1 MEQTPSIFSRT
12 MNGLFSGLR
21 TGLLMMGIFVLI
33 SAAVTS
39 SGLLPALGLAAANTV
54 APSFTA
60 AIMSVLPGAAIGVA
74 ATALF
79 GAVNHALNTVRVIA
93 PRYGPGS
100 AQGKEALLVRSA
112 EITQAPT
119 VAMPIIMGHA
129 AEKEHTQ
136 EHAAAPAP
144 GQASWAERVGHGHKD
159 RIAEIIA
166 NGSMS
171 DTDRA
176 AALQAERSQ
185 GTSEIGG
192 RA

>member
-1 MEQTPSIFSRT
+1 MEKTPSIFSRT
-12 MNGLFSGLR
+12 MTGLFSGLR

-54 APSFTA
+54 VPSFTA
-60 AIMSVLPGAAIGVA
+60 AIMSVLPGAGIGVL

-79 GAVNHALNTVRVIA
+79 GAVNHMANLPVHVVA
-93 PRYGPGS
+93 PRYGAGS
-100 AQGKEALLVRSA
+100 VQGAEAMVVRSA
-112 EITQAPT
+112 QITQAPT

-129 AEKEHTQ
+129 AEKEHALAHEQ
-136 EHAAAPAP
+136 AP
-144 GQASWAERVGHGHKD
+144 QTSWAERVGHGHKD
-159 RIAEIIA
+159 RIAEIIG
-166 NGSMS
+166 NGAMG
-171 DTDRA
+171 DKERA